1 MGFKDIFRK
10 RTTKSPPVN
19 GIDGDHIQ
27 SMVAATF
34 QAVLSGAKGLEVYTG
49 IDRDDP
55 RFDENM
61 GAILADRIEDGS
73 KPDMSC
79 ILTTAILLSHCTQ
92 IGARRFLL
100 TMTERG
106 FRFGLTIMDSG
117 AIRAAP
123 SVAFLTATMDI
134 YDIAADC
141 AQRGDLPQ
149 NCGPF
154 RGPAQVLW
162 DAGFEGRSRIEALLQ
177 KS

>member
-79 ILTTAILLSHCTQ
+79 LSLIH
-92 IGARRFLL
+92 I
-100 TMTERG
+100 
-106 FRFGLTIMDSG
+106 
-117 AIRAAP
+117 
-123 SVAFLTATMDI
+123 
-134 YDIAADC
+134 
-141 AQRGDLPQ
+141 
-149 NCGPF
+149 
-154 RGPAQVLW
+154 
-162 DAGFEGRSRIEALLQ
+162 
-177 KS
+177 